1 MTTFTAEII
10 WERGEQDFLKNRYS
24 RQHVINFDGGLS
36 IPASSSPHVVPMP
49 MSDPFAADPEELFVA
64 SIANC
69 HMLWFLSIASG
80 KKFVVDRYKDNPAG
94 VMQKNEQGNVAV
106 THCVLR
112 PAVTFSGNHVPTKHE
127 IVAMHDEAHHQCFI
141 ANSVTTKI
149 TCEPI

>member
-10 WERGEQDFLKNRYS
+10 WERGEQDFLENHYS
-24 RQHVINFDGGLS
+24 RKHVINFDGGLS

-69 HMLWFLSIASG
+69 HMLWFLSIASS
-80 KKFVVDRYKDNPAG
+80 KKFIVDRYQDNPAG

-112 PAVTFSGNHVPTKHE
+112 PAVQFSGNQVPTKDE

-149 TCEPI
+149 SCEPV